1 MAVKTEFKRK
11 ERCKKI
17 GKKRKNKKMKLQSKA
32 KSRIKKREEKETHHF
47 FKREKRNYLVGFNY
61 NVIVKLL
68 GKEVRNRCQDPT

>member
-32 KSRIKKREEKETHHF
+32 KTKDKKAGRERYTPLF
-47 FKREKRNYLVGFNY
+47 P
-61 NVIVKLL
+61 L
-68 GKEVRNRCQDPT
+68 GKKKLSGRFQL